1 MCSKGASRSWAIHNL
16 LVRIFWVCYSFR
28 IRYDIVWLPREL
40 NQLSD
45 DLSKADDVDDWTLKV
60 QFWNLVCL
68 RFGPFDCD
76 RFASDSTAL
85 LPRFNAMFWSA
96 DCWFVDCFARSW
108 SGYSNWCHP
117 NPRDAGRVLET
128 VRKER
133 VKAALLVPEWCG
145 AVWWR
150 QLCPD
155 GRHLGPWVIDWLVL
169 PKYCFNR
176 GQGSH

>member
-1 MCSKGASRSWAIHNL
+1 M
-16 LVRIFWVCYSFR
+16 
-28 IRYDIVWLPREL
+28 
-40 NQLSD
+40 
-45 DLSKADDVDDWTLKV
+45 
-60 QFWNLVCL
+60 CL

-117 NPRDAGRVLET
+117 NPRDAGRVLEK

-176 GQGSH
+176 GQGSGLWNTDWPRTRLLVVQLDGNSVVVSSKARSYCLDSPVSASDSGFVCDCNE